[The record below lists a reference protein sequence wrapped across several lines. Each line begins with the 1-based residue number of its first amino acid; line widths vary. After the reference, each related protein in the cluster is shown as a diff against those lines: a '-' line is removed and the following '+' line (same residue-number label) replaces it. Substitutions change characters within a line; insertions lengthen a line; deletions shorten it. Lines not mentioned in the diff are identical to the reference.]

1 MWGQNGLVL
10 RAGAVG
16 TDSKNYCPSECR
28 ARVGEVGGLHPY
40 LLGSAT
46 ENPYRLAKLT
56 ELTFGTERSLAQSIF
71 SAPGSICFRA
81 VATGYTHVT
90 GKTSSH
96 DFFHP
101 AILRQ
106 PHGSAS
112 LERVLVQFRLLHHFG
127 GLPQPVSEPIC
138 QARAFLRHTRH
149 LCRRP
154 GPPPHDAASGED
166 GAVAGLHQAHIG
178 PQARVV
184 DHREGRD

>member
-1 MWGQNGLVL
+1 MVCFARI

-28 ARVGEVGGLHPY
+28 AREREVGFASVPSGLRHRKPVPFGQTHGINIRNGAE
-40 LLGSAT
+40 LGTA
-46 ENPYRLAKLT
+46 
-56 ELTFGTERSLAQSIF
+56 FF

-101 AILRQ
+101 TILRQ

-149 LCRRP
+149 FCRRT
-154 GPPPHDAASGED
+154 GPPSHDAASGED